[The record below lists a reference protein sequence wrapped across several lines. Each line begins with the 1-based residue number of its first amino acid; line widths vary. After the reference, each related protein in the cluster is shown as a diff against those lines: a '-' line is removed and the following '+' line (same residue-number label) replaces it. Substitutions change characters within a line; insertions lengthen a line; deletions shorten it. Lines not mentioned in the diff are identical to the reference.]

1 MKQKLLAFLLLG
13 LFAFSSAFAQADR
26 TVTGRVVGADDGQPL
41 PGVSV
46 RIKGSAVGT
55 TTGPDGNY
63 TISIPS
69 TARTLVFSYI
79 GYSAQDVAIG
89 SLSSINVKLLTDA
102 TQLSE
107 VVVVGYGTQSRQL
120 STQAVST
127 VNAEAFKNVP
137 LTSPQQLLQGQAAG
151 VQMTN
156 SSGVLGAASS
166 IRIRGASSISG
177 GGQPLFVVDGVPLND
192 GNYSGAQ
199 GGGASLNPLLNINA
213 NDIESMTV
221 LKDAAAVGIY
231 GSRGS
236 NGVVLIKTK
245 SGSLNKKTSVNFDY
259 FTGVSEPTDLL
270 KYMNADQFR
279 GFVSESRIARGL
291 APLTFPT
298 TSFNWVDAVVQTGKT
313 DSYNL
318 SASGG
323 DSKTKFFVGGNYNK
337 ESSYTIGNDLGRL
350 SGRFNFDHNITD
362 NIKVGV
368 NYNLSNVNSDRI
380 GVENNTFAP
389 LTSSYLQLPYV
400 TPYDDNGKF
409 RNTGFI
415 QNVLGL
421 EALNKNGFNLQR
433 STGNAFAEFRILKDL
448 KFKTDFGI
456 DNIQTEENQRTVNL
470 FTPGGSGFKGNEKD
484 YKWLSTN
491 TLNYNKV
498 LKDHTIGALLGYSY
512 ETSRNDLIQV
522 GGSGFA
528 SDDLPNVGSAST
540 PTTTFASGTEW
551 ALESQFARLSYN
563 FKNKYLFETLGRRDG
578 SSRFGQNQKYGLFYA
593 LSAGWVVSEES
604 FLQDS
609 ESINNLKF
617 TASYGTS
624 GNDRIGN
631 FSYQELY
638 SGGIGGDYNGNAGLI
653 PSQVPNNDLSWE
665 ETSQLDIGVSTTLFN
680 VFDLEANYYA
690 KKTNRLLANV
700 PYPFTTG
707 FASATIN
714 VGEMKNNG
722 VDLQLTSRNFNTPS
736 FQWSTSINVGFV
748 KNEVTSLPENRDTEK
763 RNFLAGSAAQR
774 AIVGESLNTFYMV
787 RYKGINPETGDAEW
801 LTKDGATT
809 TVYSPNNRVV
819 VGSAIP
825 DFTGGFTNNLSFK
838 GFDLNV
844 FFNFAYGNKV
854 LIDGLR
860 FTENVNTP
868 SFNKSTDLLN
878 YWKQPGDNAFAPKLS
893 SPTAANFQ
901 QLSTLQ
907 LQDGS
912 YLRLKNVSLGYN
924 IPASIVNKSK
934 VLSTARVF
942 VLGQNLATVKNKN
955 FRGPDPEVSAN
966 GGSNQILGE
975 SFFALPQA
983 RTITFGVNFGF

>member
-1 MKQKLLAFLLLG
+1 MKRKLLAFLLLG
-13 LFAFSSAFAQADR
+13 LFAITTAMAQNK
-26 TVTGRVVGADDGQPL
+26 TITGRVVGADDGLPL

-46 RIKGSAVGT
+46 RVKGGTVGT
-55 TTGPDGNY
+55 STSTDGNY
-63 TISIPS
+63 SLSVPS
-69 TARTLVFSYI
+69 NATTLTFTYI
-79 GYSAQDVAIG
+79 GYATQEVNIG
-89 SLSSINVKLLTDA
+89 SSNRVDVRLLTDA
-102 TQLSE
+102 AQLSE
-107 VVVVGYGTQSRQL
+107 VVVIGYGVQSKAL

-127 VNAEAFKNVP
+127 VSAEAFKNVP
-137 LTSPQQLLQGQAAG
+137 MTSPQQLLQGQAAG

-166 IRIRGASSISG
+166 IRIRGASSITG

-192 GNYSGAQ
+192 GSYSSAQ
-199 GGGASLNPLLNINA
+199 GGGSGLNPLLNINA

-245 SGSLNKKTSVNFDY
+245 SGSLNKKTAVSFDY
-259 FTGVSEPTDLL
+259 FTGVSEPTSLL
-270 KYMNADQFR
+270 KYMTADEFR
-279 GFVSESRIARGL
+279 GFVNDSRTARGL
-291 APLTFPT
+291 AAATFPT
-298 TSFNWVDAVVQTGKT
+298 TSFDWVDAVVQTGET
-313 DSYNL
+313 NSYNL
-318 SASGG
+318 SAAGG
-323 DSKTKFFVGGNYNK
+323 DSKTRFFVGGNFNK
-337 ESSYTIGNDLGRL
+337 ESAFVIGNDLARL
-350 SGRFNFDHNITD
+350 SGRFNFDHNISD

-368 NYNLSNVNSDRI
+368 NYNLSRANSDRI

-400 TPYDDNGKF
+400 TPFDANNNF

-415 QNVLGL
+415 QNVLAI
-421 EALNKNGFNLQR
+421 EALNINDFNLQR
-433 STGNAFAEFRILKDL
+433 STGNAFAEFRILKDF

-456 DNIQTEENQRTVNL
+456 DNIQTEGKSRNVNL
-470 FTPGGSGFKGNEKD
+470 FVPGGTGFKDNEKD
-484 YKWLSTN
+484 YKWLTTN
-491 TLNYNKV
+491 TLNYDKV
-498 LKDHTIGALLGYSY
+498 LNNHTFGGLLGYSF
-512 ETSRNDLIQV
+512 ETSRNDYMSV

-528 SDDLPNVGSAST
+528 SDRLPNVGSAST

-563 FKNKYLFETLGRRDG
+563 FKNKYLFQGLGRRDG
-578 SSRFGQNQKYGLFYA
+578 SSRFGENQKFGLFYA

-604 FLQDS
+604 FLKDS
-609 ESINNLKF
+609 KAINNLKF

-631 FSYQELY
+631 FSYQELF
-638 SGGIGGDYNGNAGLI
+638 GGGVGADYNGNAGLI
-653 PSQVPNNDLSWE
+653 PTQVPNSDLSWE
-665 ETSQLDIGVSTTLFN
+665 ETAQFDVGVSTTLFN
-680 VFDLEANYYA
+680 VFDIEANYYI
-690 KKTNRLLANV
+690 KRTNRLLAAV
-700 PYPFTTG
+700 PYPYTTG
-707 FASATIN
+707 YTSATVN
-714 VGEMKNNG
+714 VGEMDNKG
-722 VDLQLTSRNFNTPS
+722 VDLLVTSRNINKTDFRWT
-736 FQWSTSINVGFV
+736 TSLNVGFV
-748 KNEVTSLPENRDTEK
+748 KNEVKSLPTNKDPEGRD
-763 RNFLAGSAAQR
+763 FLAGSGAQR

-787 RYKGINPETGDAEW
+787 RYKGINPATGDAEW
-801 LTKDGATT
+801 LTKDGAATT
-809 TVYSPNNRVV
+809 TYSPNNRVV

-825 DFTGGFTNNLSFK
+825 DFTGGFTNNLSYK
-838 GFDLNV
+838 GVDLNV

-868 SFNKSTDLLN
+868 GFNKSTDLLN
-878 YWKQPGDNAFAPKLS
+878 YWKKAGDNAFAPRLS

-912 YLRLKNVSLGYN
+912 YLRLKTASLGYT
-924 IPASIVNKSK
+924 IPPSVIAKSK
-934 VLSTARVF
+934 ILANARIY
-942 VLGQNLATVKNKN
+942 VLGQNLITVKNKD

-983 RTITFGVNFGF
+983 RTLTFGINLGF